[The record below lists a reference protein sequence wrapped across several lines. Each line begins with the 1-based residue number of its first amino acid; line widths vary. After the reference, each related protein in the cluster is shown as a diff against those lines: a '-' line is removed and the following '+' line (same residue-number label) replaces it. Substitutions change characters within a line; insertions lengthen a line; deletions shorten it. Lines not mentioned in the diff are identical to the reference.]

1 MHKTY
6 GSFPEHNPSPAAALC
21 LCCSATCTLF
31 LSMFWVFAN
40 IGVHIAAIAIAFKY
54 QDATCY
60 ENKHIVSLS
69 EWIFMNSFPSLIC
82 LVVMLIVIGFLF
94 RGFAKGDQNQT
105 IGLSCFLALLI
116 LLTVI
121 YYLLVIIFGII
132 ELSHQFEA
140 CQSEARIVNIFV
152 ILGVVLNLVS
162 FGITCKCSVTTN
174 SK

>member
-1 MHKTY
+1 
-6 GSFPEHNPSPAAALC
+6 
-21 LCCSATCTLF
+21 
-31 LSMFWVFAN
+31 
-40 IGVHIAAIAIAFKY
+40 
-54 QDATCY
+54 
-60 ENKHIVSLS
+60 
-69 EWIFMNSFPSLIC
+69 MNSFPSLIC

-94 RGFAKGDQNQT
+94 RGIAKGDQDQT
-105 IGLSCFLALLI
+105 IGLSCFLVLLI
-116 LLTVI
+116 LLIVI

-132 ELSHQFEA
+132 ELSHQFDA